1 MSATPSVGVV
11 KAPQIPSIFD
21 LRIRLSIAELATLAF
36 FVYITFAALAFH
48 LAAREFAIIVT
59 LNFVTVATLMALR
72 RNCQRAPWLAAAA
85 DLFPALLILVAYR
98 ESGLLLTP
106 DPAHHLDDVFIRW
119 DRVLLQNHF
128 VDVLLQAGAPWLQ
141 HYLEFAYLLC
151 YPLVPLGVAAIH
163 FATRQNAVAPP
174 SPISG
179 VRWTPSESADRT
191 WRHLPAGCR
200 RYSQGV
206 VRISCG
212 HSEPADGRSQRA
224 MDGFWAAVLPATLFC
239 YAVYPFF
246 PLTPPRLLFAD
257 VPGPHVAPLLRQWN
271 FWLLDHYS
279 VQACLFPSGHVAA
292 VTAVA
297 LAVRKHAPRLGALFL
312 FLAASVALAT
322 VYGRYHYTAD
332 AVAGA
337 LVGVAAYHVSKLF
350 K

>member
-1 MSATPSVGVV
+1 VSETSFVGM
-11 KAPQIPSIFD
+11 AGAQQIPSVFEM
-21 LRIRLSIAELATLAF
+21 RIRLTIAEQIALAF
-36 FVYITFAALAFH
+36 FVYITLAAMVFH
-48 LAAREFAIIVT
+48 LAVRDLGVIMALNAVT
-59 LNFVTVATLMALR
+59 LTTLMVLR
-72 RNCQRAPWLAAAA
+72 RNRERAPWLAAAA

-106 DPAHHLDDVFIRW
+106 DPAHHLDYVFIQW
-119 DRVLLQNHF
+119 DQVLLRNRF
-128 VDVLLQAGAPWLQ
+128 VQAVLQAGAPWLQ

-151 YPLVPLGVAAIH
+151 YPLVPLGVAAVH
-163 FATRQNAVAPP
+163 FTTQRRAAAEPN
-174 SPISG
+174 
-179 VRWTPSESADRT
+179 TPKS
-191 WRHLPAGCR
+191 H
-200 RYSQGV
+200 
-206 VRISCG
+206 
-212 HSEPADGRSQRA
+212 HA
-224 MDGFWAAVLPATLFC
+224 MDEFWAAVLLATLFC

-246 PLTPPRLLFAD
+246 PLTPPRVLFGD
-257 VPGPHVAPLLRQWN
+257 VPGPRVAPLLRNLN

-322 VYGRYHYTAD
+322 VYGRYHYAAD

-337 LVGVAAYHVSKLF
+337 LVGVAAYQVSKLF